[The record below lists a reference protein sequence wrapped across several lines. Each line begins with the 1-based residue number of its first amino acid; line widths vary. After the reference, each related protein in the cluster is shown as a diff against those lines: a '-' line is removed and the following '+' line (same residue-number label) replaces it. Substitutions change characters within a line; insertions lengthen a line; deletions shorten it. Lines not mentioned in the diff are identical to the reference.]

1 MTRTTLTDLRAMIVA
16 AQELADRR
24 LAPLGDEAPEV
35 MALLT
40 CAAFDLDTGA
50 GSDDA
55 ALVTGAILAGTPQAV
70 DAMLAVL
77 RERGRIA

>member
-16 AQELADRR
+16 AQKLAGREF
-24 LAPLGDEAPEV
+24 APLDGNAPEV

-40 CAAFDLDTGA
+40 CAAFDLDTSMD
-50 GSDDA
+50 SDDVV
-55 ALVTGAILAGTPQAV
+55 LVADAITDGTPQAV

-77 RERGRIA
+77 RERGSIA